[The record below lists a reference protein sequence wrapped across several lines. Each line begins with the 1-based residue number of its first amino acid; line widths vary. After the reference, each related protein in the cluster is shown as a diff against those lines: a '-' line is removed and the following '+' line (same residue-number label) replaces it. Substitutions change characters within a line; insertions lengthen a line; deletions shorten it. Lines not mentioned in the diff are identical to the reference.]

1 MAKQR
6 HVIRSMLA
14 ETRIDDDRPSV
25 AWLIF
30 HPDSANEIHIE
41 LRRSTFQKLRDA
53 MTAELRRGLTRRRR
67 PSSTLAKS
75 TLTKSRTDNSG
86 TSSALV

>member
-14 ETRIDDDRPSV
+14 EARIDYERPSV

-53 MTAELRRGLTRRRR
+53 MSAELRRGLTRRRR
-67 PSSTLAKS
+67 NLSLSQTKNPGTPSL
-75 TLTKSRTDNSG
+75 N
-86 TSSALV
+86 V

>member
-14 ETRIDDDRPSV
+14 VVRIDYDRPSA

-30 HPDSANEIHIE
+30 YPDSANEIHVE
-41 LRRSTFQKLRDA
+41 LQRATFQKLRDA

-67 PSSTLAKS
+67 SLSPLAKS
-75 TLTKSRTDNSG
+75 RTNNPG
-86 TSSALV
+86 TPSVTA

>member
-14 ETRIDDDRPSV
+14 EARIDYDRPSV

-30 HPDSANEIHIE
+30 HHDSANEIHIE

-53 MTAELRRGLTRRRR
+53 MSAELRRGLTRRRR
-67 PSSTLAKS
+67 NLSL
-75 TLTKSRTDNSG
+75 SRTKKPDTPSPN
-86 TSSALV
+86 V

>member
-14 ETRIDDDRPSV
+14 EAQLITIEPSV
-25 AWLIF
+25 AWLII

-41 LRRSTFQKLRDA
+41 LRRSTFQKLRNA
-53 MTAELRRGLTRRRR
+53 MSAELRRGLTRRRGNL
-67 PSSTLAKS
+67 SL
-75 TLTKSRTDNSG
+75 SRTENPG
-86 TSSALV
+86 TPSLNV